1 MKVRL
6 KHRHHLEEKPHL
18 TKSLGLLDMTMYGI
32 GIIVG
37 AGIYALI
44 GEGAGLAG
52 NAIWLSFIIGAFV
65 AAFTGLSY
73 CELNSMMPK
82 DAAEYNY
89 AKKAFNRKVGFVVGW
104 MILVSSIVAASTV
117 SLGFAGYFQAVFG
130 QYGALAVA
138 LCAIAVFSVI
148 NFYGMKE
155 SSEFNIVATLI
166 EVGGLVAVIA
176 IGFMFFNPSTDMMML
191 TPSGMNG
198 VMAGAVLMFF
208 AFIGFESIANM
219 SEEAK
224 NPRRTVHKALLISL
238 GISTLL
244 YILVAFS
251 AANVLGWE
259 TLSSSKA
266 PLSLLLE
273 RAFGPLAGMLMSFI
287 ALFSTGNTILISLIV
302 ASRILYGMARDGSI
316 PSLFSKV
323 YARTSTPYVAV
334 IASMVAAMLFLFI
347 GDISFIANVTTV
359 SILVAYAMV
368 NLSLIVLRYK
378 HPKDERP
385 FKVPLNIGRFPVLA
399 AIGLVTSLCMVLIA
413 DITIVLVD
421 VALIALGFV
430 IYTLYRKAVPEEKA
444 HS

>member
-1 MKVRL
+1 
-6 KHRHHLEEKPHL
+6 
-18 TKSLGLLDMTMYGI
+18 MYGI

-52 NAIWLSFIIGAFV
+52 NAVWLSFIIGAFV

-89 AKKAFNRKVGFVVGW
+89 AKKAFNRRVGFVVGW
-104 MILVSSIVAASTV
+104 MILISAIVAASTV

-130 QYGALAVA
+130 SYGALTIA
-138 LCAIAVFSVI
+138 LGAIAAFSII

-166 EVGGLVAVIA
+166 EVGGLVIVIA
-176 IGFMFFNPSTDMMML
+176 IGFLFFNPSTDMML

-219 SEEAK
+219 TEEAK
-224 NPRRTVHKALLISL
+224 NPRNTVHKALLISL

-244 YILVAFS
+244 YILVSFS

-259 TLSSSKA
+259 ALSSSEA

-273 RAFGPLAGMLMSFI
+273 SAFGPLGGMVMSFI

-323 YARTSTPYVAV
+323 YERTSTPYIAV
-334 IASMVAAMLFLFI
+334 IVSMIAAMLFLFL
-347 GDISFIANVTTV
+347 GDISFIANVTTI

-378 HPKDERP
+378 HPADERP
-385 FKVPLNIGRFPVLA
+385 FKVPLSIGKFPVLA
-399 AIGLVTSLCMVLIA
+399 GIGFVTSLGMVF
-413 DITIVLVD
+413 ITDVVILLVD
-421 VALIALGFV
+421 AALIALGFV
-430 IYTLYRKAVPEEKA
+430 IYTLYRKSVPGKD
-444 HS
+444 